1 MVVNDSVVL
10 SVIPVLSVSIALVVS
25 VGIVVSSC
33 PVSSD
38 VSTRVVGRFV
48 LSIMTFCSVVVP
60 SSSTSVCPV
69 FTSKRMNGNRVVSSV
84 SGPLGFVANVLNVGS
99 ALASAAAFV
108 VWIVFPAAGVVTTF
122 GIEPIELGM
131 MVVD

>member
-60 SSSTSVCPV
+60 
-69 FTSKRMNGNRVVSSV
+69 
-84 SGPLGFVANVLNVGS
+84 
-99 ALASAAAFV
+99 
-108 VWIVFPAAGVVTTF
+108 
-122 GIEPIELGM
+122 
-131 MVVD
+131 